1 MASSLDIKKFQMI
14 HNQKQTGVMT
24 PSLMTAIKGVQAKN
38 GLSATGL
45 IDSGTLALYKRL
57 WPYAWGLNSSG
68 GSTNPNGS
76 NGNYGSAFNPEPM
89 LDKLIGGILLFGIF
103 KVLMK
108 VF

>member
-14 HNQKQTGVMT
+14 HNQAQTGVMT
-24 PSLMTAIKGVQAKN
+24 ASLMSAIKVTQAKN

-57 WPYAWGLNSSG
+57 WPYAWGLSGSKPSMPAPSSSG
-68 GSTNPNGS
+68 GAMDFG
-76 NGNYGSAFNPEPM
+76 PM
-89 LDKLIGGILLFGIF
+89 ADKVIGGVLLYGIF